1 MGQRRH
7 LQRSWE
13 LSLPDGSGQPSDD
26 LLHLLVHGDPLRA
39 PESVAAS
46 CLLGVW
52 NAVGD
57 WEHAVQVVAGAPAL
71 QSDLAKQSRGLS
83 WLRRVQRHCERVAEE
98 APDRD
103 RAHQVRADLADA
115 HRRAEV
121 RQWPR
126 LDGHRVG
133 AASVT
138 RVLRAV
144 LTIAGEAGRTRGLH
158 LSVRTVAERAGVS
171 RGTAQSALGY
181 LQSARVLVRLD
192 RHQVRDG
199 QVRAA
204 TYSLELDHYVLP
216 DDSAEDTHTV
226 QVAATS
232 LLSHDAWRWGGLG
245 GAAGHVWV
253 LLSDT
258 DGLTVT
264 QVAGL
269 RGVSVSWTA
278 RLLARLAQHGLAVR
292 RGDTWT
298 RCTLAQAQDRLDV
311 AARHVGTAGKGD
323 AVRAKHEQERAAW
336 SEARTRWVA
345 TRSQQDRQPVGAV
358 RDPST
363 GVWVDLSTG
372 EVVAAP
378 AEVGPPPL
386 EPVGLTAEELRRQ
399 DALQR
404 ERDAQVRADQRER
417 GAALADRLHARLDDR
432 DPAVLDLSDPGVP
445 ARTYLRTLTVQ
456 RQAELLRDT
465 FAVVAGSPRL
475 QELATQLQDT
485 FAHLADVGRPL
496 QELADRMGATLAAV
510 ASSAEEGRD
519 DRDPGTP

>member
-1 MGQRRH
+1 MSQSRHAQRA
-7 LQRSWE
+7 WE

-57 WEHAVQVVAGAPAL
+57 WDRAVQVVAGAPAL

-83 WLRRVQRHCERVAEE
+83 WLRRVQRHCEAVATD
-98 APDRD
+98 APNRD

-126 LDGHRVG
+126 LDGHRVS

-144 LTIAGEAGRTRGLH
+144 LTVAGEAGRTRGLH
-158 LSVRTVAERAGVS
+158 LAVRTVAERAGVS
-171 RGTAQSALGY
+171 RGTAQSALTY
-181 LQSARVLVRLD
+181 LQAARVLVRLD

-199 QVRAA
+199 QARAA
-204 TYSLELDHYVLP
+204 TYSLELDRYVLP

-226 QVAATS
+226 QVAAAS
-232 LLSHDAWRWGGLG
+232 LLSHDTWRWRGLG
-245 GAAGHVWV
+245 GSAGHVWV

-258 DGLTVT
+258 DGLTAE
-264 QVAGL
+264 QVAAL
-269 RGVSVSWTA
+269 RGRSVSWTA
-278 RLLARLAQHGLAVR
+278 RLLGRLAQHGLAVR

-298 RCTLAQAQDRLDV
+298 RCTLAEAQHRLDV
-311 AARHVGTAGKGD
+311 AARHVGTAGKGE
-323 AVRAKHEQERAAW
+323 AVRVKHEQERAAW

-345 TRSQQDRQPVGAV
+345 TRTRDLHQPVGV
-358 RDPST
+358 VQDPAT
-363 GVWVDLSTG
+363 GAWVDLATG
-372 EVVAAP
+372 ERVAAP
-378 AEVGPPPL
+378 APVPPPVL
-386 EPVGLTAEELRRQ
+386 DPVAVDGVPLAARAEDDTVQVTAVLLGGVPQPLPRTGQ
-399 DALQR
+399 P
-404 ERDAQVRADQRER
+404 V
-417 GAALADRLHARLDDR
+417 
-432 DPAVLDLSDPGVP
+432 VLDLTDPDDRGVP
-445 ARTYLRTLTVQ
+445 ARVELCVPVGTLGLQ
-456 RQAELLRDT
+456 QQAERIQQTLAQVT
-465 FAVVAGSPRL
+465 ASPRL

-496 QELADRMGATLAAV
+496 QDLAARLQDTV
-510 ASSAEEGRD
+510 TTALNSAEEGRD
-519 DRDPGTP
+519 DRDPRTP